1 MSKIDSIAWA
11 EIDSIL
17 EHTFADGFNVRHIAR
32 SSRYRAVATLAPAF
46 ALRRVNYLPNGEE
59 PSRSKYSITLR
70 SGMIYSNIYITNF
83 KEGEVVIREQ

>member
-1 MSKIDSIAWA
+1 M
-11 EIDSIL
+11 
-17 EHTFADGFNVRHIAR
+17 
-32 SSRYRAVATLAPAF
+32 APAF

-70 SGMIYSNIYITNF
+70 SGMIYSNIYVTNF